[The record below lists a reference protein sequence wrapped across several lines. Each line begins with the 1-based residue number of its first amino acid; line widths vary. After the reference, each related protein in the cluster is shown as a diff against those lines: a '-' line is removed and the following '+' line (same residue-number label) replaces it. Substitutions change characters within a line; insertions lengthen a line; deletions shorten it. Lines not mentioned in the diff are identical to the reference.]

1 MFEKLFDYVNEI
13 NRQNKK
19 DSEVVRISELSG
31 VPTST
36 VKEFLDIYW

>member
-1 MFEKLFDYVNEI
+1 MFEKLFEFINEI

-19 DSEVVRISELSG
+19 DSEVVRISKLSG
-31 VPTST
+31 IPAPT